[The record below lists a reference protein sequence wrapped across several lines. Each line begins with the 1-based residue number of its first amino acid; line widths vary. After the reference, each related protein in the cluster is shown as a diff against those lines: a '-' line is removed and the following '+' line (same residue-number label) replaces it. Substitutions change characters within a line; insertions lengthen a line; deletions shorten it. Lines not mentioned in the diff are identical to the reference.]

1 MLVVANERF
10 YSLALTPKHFNLLY
24 FLFGPKA
31 AAALDILDKN
41 LCVCIVAKP
50 SNRRFC
56 QVSAGKGQKEKY
68 LCSQNYCLCAD
79 FEYSVLMKRN
89 ELFVRTDEISPN
101 SARQSQMTTSLEH
114 FSHSFFQCKH
124 QLAFLLGE
132 ALDKCTLKEVA
143 DEDFDKQLKF
153 TFEILKEKLHTQIQQ
168 KNFNK

>member
-89 ELFVRTDEISPN
+89 ELF
-101 SARQSQMTTSLEH
+101 
-114 FSHSFFQCKH
+114 CKH